1 MYRAEVR
8 LKIILNRVNEEKVEK
23 LEDCQF
29 NYSFI
34 QIFKF
39 VSSFNVLHVNS
50 FKNEFSF
57 SPKMFTYTRFASRCA
72 FTHSKVHYTDLRVAY

>member
-34 QIFKF
+34 QTFKF
-39 VSSFNVLHVNS
+39 VSSFNVLHVNILS
-50 FKNEFSF
+50 KIFLFS
-57 SPKMFTYTRFASRCA
+57 
-72 FTHSKVHYTDLRVAY
+72 

>member
-34 QIFKF
+34 QTFKF
-39 VSSFNVLHVNS
+39 VSSFNVLHVNILS
-50 FKNEFSF
+50 
-57 SPKMFTYTRFASRCA
+57 KMNFPFLLKCLPTLGLLLDALSHTQKSIIPICA
-72 FTHSKVHYTDLRVAY
+72 

>member
-29 NYSFI
+29 NYSNI
-34 QIFKF
+34 
-39 VSSFNVLHVNS
+39 
-50 FKNEFSF
+50 
-57 SPKMFTYTRFASRCA
+57 
-72 FTHSKVHYTDLRVAY
+72 